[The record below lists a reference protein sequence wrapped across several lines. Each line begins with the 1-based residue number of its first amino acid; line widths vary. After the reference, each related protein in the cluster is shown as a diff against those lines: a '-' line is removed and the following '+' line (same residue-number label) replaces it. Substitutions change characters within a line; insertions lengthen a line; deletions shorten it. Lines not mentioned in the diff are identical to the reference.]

1 MYNVEYQNG
10 AVFLVPNN
18 ATSVEGV
25 SLGSNSSLNPK
36 SPTATSTE
44 VTAEKQSDLDE
55 NSDAFSVFMAAY
67 TGKTD
72 EESIAS
78 EAEEAEA
85 KQVSDLIDDG
95 SDSKK
100 AALNK
105 RQLVRRIFK
114 RKFKEGKSTAGVSM
128 NSRVALNN
136 HLQYTT
142 GKQHLVTWKR
152 NEISAGNQ
160 PLWEAV
166 ALIDGLEFSRA
177 TARSL
182 NLAKEE
188 AARLALISFQEL
200 EAE

>member
-1 MYNVEYQNG
+1 MVNLKFSTALQLLTDVSG

-44 VTAEKQSDLDE
+44 MTIEKQSDLDE
-55 NSDAFSVFMAAY
+55 NSDVLSVFMAAY

-85 KQVSDLIDDG
+85 KQISDLIDDG

-100 AALNK
+100 VALNK
-105 RQLVRRIFK
+105 RQLVRSIFK
-114 RKFKEGKSTAGVSM
+114 RKFKGGKSTAGVSM
-128 NSRVALNN
+128 NS
-136 HLQYTT
+136 
-142 GKQHLVTWKR
+142 
-152 NEISAGNQ
+152 EPPSAFSY
-160 PLWEAV
+160 
-166 ALIDGLEFSRA
+166 EFYS
-177 TARSL
+177 T
-182 NLAKEE
+182 NV
-188 AARLALISFQEL
+188 
-200 EAE
+200 